1 MASVIFCHCPFTVL
15 TVRGSSPISASEG
28 VRSCLLP
35 PDHQV
40 AWQWAYSTFGD
51 ARSTLGSKRFT
62 NETTNPTMGTTTGTT
77 TITRGDLQPVLL
89 GAVLRQ
95 GERPWMRQWNAP
107 EGARIGVP
115 GKA

>member
-62 NETTNPTMGTTTGTT
+62 NETTNPTTGTT
-77 TITRGDLQPVLL
+77 TITRGDLQPVLP
-89 GAVLRQ
+89 GVLRQ
-95 GERPWMRQWNAP
+95 GERPWMRQLNAP
-107 EGARIGVP
+107 EGAVIGVP